1 MDIIKRLAGMMKPY
15 RKRVA
20 LALFLQLLVIL
31 SRLLAPFIT
40 RDIVNNVIPSQNL
53 TLLLPLCAELLAL
66 VIMRASSTY
75 ARSVMLERVSQN
87 VTYDLRT
94 GLYGHLQELPYVFY
108 DTHRIGEIMS
118 RMTGDIE
125 GVRNL
130 IAGGLITVYDNA
142 LNFIGALIF
151 LTFMS
156 WQLMLSLLIFAPLIA
171 LTAWQFNKRIRPA
184 FRNIREQNAALN
196 TRTQENISGVRV
208 VKAFTREDYES
219 QQFDKDNT
227 KLLNL
232 NLEATRIWSIFVP
245 LMELMSSLCTPIMLL
260 VGGIL
265 LVNGQMDIGTLVAV
279 NGYVWLIINPMRA
292 LSGIIT
298 VYDNALNFIGALI
311 FLTFMSWQLMLALLI
326 FAPLIALTAWAFN
339 KRIRPAF
346 RNIREQNAALN
357 TRTQENISGV
367 RVVKAFTRE
376 DYESDQFSKD
386 NLKLLDLNL
395 EATRIWSIF
404 VPLMELMSSLCTP
417 IMLLVG
423 GLLLVNGQMDIG
435 TLVAVNGYVWLI
447 INPMRALSGIIN
459 MVAQAVTSAEK
470 LFYYQDFG
478 SVIREKDDARVPAK
492 FEGHVEFDHVTFSY
506 GGEDILTDITF
517 EAKPGQTVAVMGATG
532 AGKSTLVSLIGRFYD
547 VKAGSVRVDG
557 IDVRDQKLKPLRSH
571 LGYVMQETFLF
582 SDTLT
587 DNIRFGRPD
596 AEQSRVERAAQVAQA
611 REFIEHM
618 PQGYETVV
626 GERGMG
632 LSGGQK
638 QRVAI
643 ARAVLV
649 DPSILILDDSTS
661 AVDMETEYL
670 IQQELKDVLKNRTT
684 FVIAHRIS
692 SVKNADLIL
701 VLDGGR
707 VAERGT
713 HQQLLE
719 KKGIY
724 YRMVQDQYRDFDQF
738 ARRKAGEA

>member
-40 RDIVNNVIPSQNL
+40 RDIVNDVIPSGNL
-53 TLLLPLCAELLAL
+53 SLLLPLCAGLLAL
-66 VIMRASSTY
+66 VLVRAGSTY

-94 GLYGHLQELPYVFY
+94 GLYEHLQELPYVFY

-130 IAGGLITVYDNA
+130 IAGGIITVFDNA

-171 LTAWQFNKRIRPA
+171 VTAWQFNKRIRPA
-184 FRNIREQNAALN
+184 FRNIREQNATLN
-196 TRTQENISGVRV
+196 TRTQENVSGVRV

-219 QQFDKDNT
+219 
-227 KLLNL
+227 
-232 NLEATRIWSIFVP
+232 R
-245 LMELMSSLCTPIMLL
+245 
-260 VGGIL
+260 
-265 LVNGQMDIGTLVAV
+265 
-279 NGYVWLIINPMRA
+279 
-292 LSGIIT
+292 
-298 VYDNALNFIGALI
+298 
-311 FLTFMSWQLMLALLI
+311 
-326 FAPLIALTAWAFN
+326 
-339 KRIRPAF
+339 
-346 RNIREQNAALN
+346 
-357 TRTQENISGV
+357 
-367 RVVKAFTRE
+367 
-376 DYESDQFSKD
+376 QFSKD

-423 GLLLVNGQMDIG
+423 GVLLVNGQMDIG

-478 SVIREKDDARVPAK
+478 SAIREKDDARAPAK
-492 FEGHVEFDHVTFSY
+492 FEGRVEFDHVTFSY
-506 GGEDILTDITF
+506 GGADILTDITF
-517 EAKPGQTVAVMGATG
+517 EAKPGQTIAVMGATG
-532 AGKSTLVSLIGRFYD
+532 SGKSTLVSLIGRFYD
-547 VKAGSVRVDG
+547 VKSGAVRVDG
-557 IDVRDQKLKPLRSH
+557 VDVRDQKLKPLRSH

-596 AEQSRVERAAQVAQA
+596 ADQARVERAARVAQA
-611 REFIEHM
+611 EEFIEHM
-618 PQGYETVV
+618 PHGYDTVV
-626 GERGMG
+626 GERGLG

-649 DPSILILDDSTS
+649 DPSILIMDDSTS

-670 IQQELKDVLKNRTT
+670 IQQELKEVLKNRTT
-684 FVIAHRIS
+684 FIIAHRIS
-692 SVKNADLIL
+692 SVKNADQIL

-707 VAERGT
+707 IAERGT
-713 HQQLLE
+713 HQQLLDM
-719 KKGIY
+719 KGIY
-724 YRMVQDQYRDFDQF
+724 YRMVQDQYRDFDRF
-738 ARRKAGEA
+738 AGRKAGEA